1 MILRSPSAKF
11 NLIST
16 AFSLNLAL
24 AFVIFS
30 SAVAFK
36 SIHFSVAVTF
46 TRGLLLDAP
55 LPALELRLNMLA
67 LELDARGLEPRLPFD
82 L

>member
-1 MILRSPSAKF
+1 MILRSPSARF
-11 NLIST
+11 SLTST
-16 AFSLNLAL
+16 AFSLNLAE

-46 TRGLLLDAP
+46 TLGLLDAS
-55 LPALELRLNMLA
+55 LPVLELRLNMLVLEVEA
-67 LELDARGLEPRLPFD
+67 LGLEPRLPFD